1 MTEQAQTADPAQSGD
16 ALFTAVYARL
26 KAMAGRALDRASG
39 STLDTTALVHELYL
53 RVGAR
58 DALQFAHPHQFFAY
72 AARAMRHL
80 LADRA
85 RDRLRL
91 RAGGDWQRVTFSGVD
106 DDLALETGEQA
117 LALDAALQRL
127 EQIDARAAQVVE
139 LRYFAGLTQEQ
150 IGEQLGC
157 TRRTVDRDWRFARAF
172 LKSELQIP
180 D

>member
-1 MTEQAQTADPAQSGD
+1 MSYTC
-16 ALFTAVYARL
+16 
-26 KAMAGRALDRASG
+26 AS
-39 STLDTTALVHELYL
+39 
-53 RVGAR
+53 
-58 DALQFAHPHQFFAY
+58 AHATSCSSSIRISSSP
-72 AARAMRHL
+72 MRRGPC
-80 LADRA
+80 AICWPTA

-91 RAGGDWQRVTFSGVD
+91 RAGGDWQRVTLSGVD
-106 DDLALETGEQA
+106 DGLALHTGEQA

-157 TRRTVDRDWRFARAF
+157 TRRTADRDWRFARAF
-172 LKSELQIP
+172 LKSELQTQ